1 MATLWCP
8 ECRGEYREGFTKC
21 ADCGVAL
28 VAVLPPQPDT
38 HHTRPRPSGP
48 FSSEDVSVELI
59 NLSEIEAE
67 LVAAQLRSAGIPAAV
82 VSVGF
87 AASMVPVQF
96 AQGSQ
101 VMVRRGDLAAA
112 RAVIADLPVTGPAP
126 PTLDDAGLA
135 EQAEAAAGWSDPESG
150 AVV

>member
-8 ECRGEYREGFTKC
+8 ECRSEYREGFTKC

-28 VAVLPPQPDT
+28 VAVLPPRPDT
-38 HHTRPRPSGP
+38 PHTRPKPTGP

-82 VSVGF
+82 MSVG
-87 AASMVPVQF
+87 AAGGELVAVQF
-96 AQGSQ
+96 AEGSR
-101 VMVRRGDLAAA
+101 VMVRRSDLAAA
-112 RAVIADLPVTGPAP
+112 RAVIAYLPVTGSAPA
-126 PTLDDAGLA
+126 TLDDADLA
-135 EQAEAAAGWSDPESG
+135 
-150 AVV
+150 